1 MSLGKPKLPPPASMA
16 TPARQP
22 TSMAGGGTQG
32 AATAASLQA
41 FSFAPRLASFTSR
54 AGGRRSLIGG

>member
-1 MSLGKPKLPPPASMA
+1 MSLGKPKLPAPAPMPTPGRTPSSMA
-16 TPARQP
+16 
-22 TSMAGGGTQG
+22 SSGTQG
-32 AATAASLQA
+32 AAAAASLQA